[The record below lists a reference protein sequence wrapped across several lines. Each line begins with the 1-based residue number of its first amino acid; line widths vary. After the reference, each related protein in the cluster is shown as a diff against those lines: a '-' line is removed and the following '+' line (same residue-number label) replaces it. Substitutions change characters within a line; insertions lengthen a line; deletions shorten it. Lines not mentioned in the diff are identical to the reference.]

1 MGLDLPQDAPMCRGE
16 PGMTRQSA
24 SGWVHLGHEQMSWSD
39 LERLVADAETSPELQ
54 QTLRQSRSR
63 QELLHTARRLGYRVT
78 RADLHNA
85 WLEHHHATP
94 LSGVNGPVGAEPWA
108 AGGS

>member
-1 MGLDLPQDAPMCRGE
+1 MCRGE
-16 PGMTRQSA
+16 AGITPQSA
-24 SGWVHLGHEQMSWSD
+24 PGWVHLGHEQMSWSD

-78 RADLHNA
+78 RADLQDA
-85 WLEHHHATP
+85 WLEHHNAP
-94 LSGVNGPVGAEPWA
+94 ALPGMDGAEPWA

>member
-1 MGLDLPQDAPMCRGE
+1 
-16 PGMTRQSA
+16 
-24 SGWVHLGHEQMSWSD
+24 MSWSD

-78 RADLHNA
+78 RADLQNA
-85 WLEHHHATP
+85 WLEHHNAAAANEA
-94 LSGVNGPVGAEPWA
+94 GGADRWA